1 MILYV
6 VIEIIIIILK
16 FTIFELQ
23 QDIKCVKEMVVVTDT
38 DEKLL
43 EGIVEIT

>member
-1 MILYV
+1 MLYV

-16 FTIFELQ
+16 FTMFELP
-23 QDIKCVKEMVVVTDT
+23 QDIKCVKEMVVVTNT